1 MEKLNSKR
9 DRGLTAGLLA
19 GVFLFM
25 FIFFCNIHPLV
36 VFDADD
42 WTYVSYSRIA
52 LPSARFWN
60 PARILPEILMS
71 GCSNFAVFALMP
83 LVHDYIRALS
93 LVYALVLAGCI
104 TAYTWCFLRLA
115 ERKLGLERGWNLLA
129 AVLFLIFHFLIF
141 RTENSNNSYMFR
153 SCNVTC
159 YFYYTVPGL
168 LNCSLLMYFLSG
180 SGPDEYISEGSMLK
194 KGILLLLCY
203 LAVFSNLF
211 ESVIIATYAGWEL
224 LFGLIRCIREKG
236 KVWTWIK
243 EKAVSMGIF
252 VLWCVSAVFELMGER
267 AASFNGGSFGQMLG
281 KSVLKAV
288 NVIKCMNVMFLL
300 IAAGLAAMAVLA
312 WLLNKKDGK
321 SSRET
326 GRMFLTLI
334 LSGIIV
340 TALVLILG
348 AKTDVKYIE
357 PYRADLIYGTLFFPV
372 LLMTLCGVYV
382 MKRFNWTKVLIPLII
397 VVLLTEVNTPRVT
410 FAESNMIFTPHEKV
424 AEMSRDVVRQII
436 AADKAGLK
444 EAEIY
449 VSDTTATADDNW
461 PQATY
466 MGPRIAAS
474 LQKHGLISGEM
485 ELTIIPSEEF
495 NEKYG
500 LDFGG

>member
-9 DRGLTAGLLA
+9 DRWLTAGFFA

-25 FIFFCNIHPLV
+25 FVFFYNIHPLV
-36 VFDADD
+36 IFDADD

-52 LPSARFWN
+52 LPSTKFWN

-83 LVHDYIRALS
+83 LVHNYIRALS
-93 LVYALVLAGCI
+93 LMYALVLSGCI

-115 ERKLGLERGWNLLA
+115 ENKLGLERGWNLLA
-129 AVLFLIFHFLIF
+129 AGLFLVFHFLIF

-159 YFYYTVPGL
+159 YFYYTIPGL

-180 SGPDEYISEGSMLK
+180 SGPDAYISEGSMLK
-194 KGILLLLCY
+194 KGMLLLLCY

-211 ESVIIATYAGWEL
+211 ESVIIATYAGCEL
-224 LFGLIRCIREKG
+224 LFALIRCIREKG
-236 KVWTWIK
+236 SMWSLIK
-243 EKAVSMGIF
+243 EKAVSLGIF
-252 VLWCVSAVFELMGER
+252 VLWCVSAIFELMGER
-267 AASFNGGSFGQMLG
+267 AASFEGGESFVQMLG
-281 KSVLKAV
+281 VSVLKAV
-288 NVIKCMNVMFLL
+288 NVVKSMNRLFLL

-321 SSRET
+321 ESRET
-326 GRMFLTLI
+326 AAVFSTLI

-340 TALVLILG
+340 TVLVLILG
-348 AKTDVKYIE
+348 AKTDIKYIE
-357 PYRADLIYGTLFFPV
+357 PYRADLIYGMLFFPV

-382 MKRFNWTKVLIPLII
+382 MKRFNWTKVLIPLMI
-397 VVLLTEVNTPRVT
+397 VVLLTDVNTPLVT

-424 AEMSRDVVRQII
+424 AEMSRDVIAQIVE
-436 AADKAGLK
+436 ADQSGLR
-444 EAEIY
+444 EAEIF
-449 VSDTTATADDNW
+449 VCDSDAGDNW

-474 LQKHGLISGEM
+474 LRKHGLISSDM
-485 ELTIIPSEEF
+485 ELTIVPSKEF
-495 NEKYG
+495 NEKYC
-500 LDFGG
+500 LDFGE